1 MINVTDE
8 TKSAYTTDSVDK
20 QVTITFPNRNIV
32 YTNTDI
38 ISESLEITE
47 VIETERHLTFQG
59 CIASR
64 AKFKLANL
72 ITDLRDEYVEITIQ
86 AENTETIPLFRGY
99 VDSQDNLTHQ
109 DTQTQITCYDPLY
122 TIGSRNMQSWVDSL
136 TFPRTIKQLRDSLF
150 TALGIEQ
157 ESKTLIND
165 QLSVSDN
172 FKTFCDNPSAVQI
185 MKWICQVN
193 AVFGQY
199 GRDGKFHYREILP
212 ITEGLYPGEDTYP
225 SEETYPAAENVGTI
239 LSSNEVINIDYQP
252 YETDMI
258 TKVVIYDAGGLDV
271 AQSGSGTN
279 VFGISDNPIAFS
291 VNMQRA
297 VDAIFATLSSVTY
310 IPIKSMEC
318 PGMPY
323 LECGDTYLC
332 YTRRFTVRS
341 YILQRTL
348 KGIQA
353 LRDNFESDSDKEY
366 PAHKVTATTR
376 INADRKSIIDI
387 QADIVNFKEV
397 TARSIQ
403 AVDAKFNNLNASN
416 ITSGTLDANR
426 INVTNLNASNITGGT
441 LNVDR
446 IQASSITASKL
457 NVSASG
463 DNWSVGFSGG
473 NSWFYTGALGAEKVT
488 GSISGGRNWG
498 INFGGYGA
506 GGTFSIGTLDASSIT
521 TGTLSADRIDVNKI
535 ASKFSSSTNI
545 TCGTLNARTASGAIL
560 EYTTIKANYAAILFG
575 YQSAWKT
582 LNVRLGNGN
591 TKTIHYLG
599 WTSD

>member
-8 TKSAYTTDSVDK
+8 TKSEYLNGSGNKTLTISFPDRNIIYLNSDIVS
-20 QVTITFPNRNIV
+20 QSLTITETIEDTRN
-32 YTNTDI
+32 
-38 ISESLEITE
+38 
-47 VIETERHLTFQG
+47 LTFQG
-59 CIASR
+59 CIASQ

-72 ITDLRDEYVEITIQ
+72 ITDLRGEYVEITIQ
-86 AENTETIPLFRGY
+86 AGETEVIPLFQGY
-99 VDSQDNLTHQ
+99 VDTQDNLTHQ
-109 DTQTQITCYDPLY
+109 DVQTELTCYDPLY

-136 TFPRTIKQLRDSLF
+136 TFPRTVRQLRDSLF

-199 GRDGKFHYREILP
+199 GRDGKFHYREMLP

-239 LSSNEVINIDYQP
+239 LSSNEFINIDYQP

-279 VFGISDNPIAFS
+279 VFGITDNPIAFS
-291 VNMQRA
+291 VDMQRA

-332 YTRRFTVRS
+332 YTQRFTVRS

-353 LRDNFESDSDKEY
+353 LRDNFESDSDREY

-387 QADIVNFKEV
+387 QADIVNFKQV
-397 TARSIQ
+397 TAQSIQ
-403 AVDAKFNNLNASN
+403 AVDAKFDNLNASN
-416 ITSGTLDANR
+416 IKSGTLDASR

-446 IQASSITASKL
+446 ISAGSISATKL

-463 DNWSVGFSGG
+463 GDGYGNTWSVGFNQYGSSFGVG
-473 NSWFYTGALGAEKVT
+473 NLNANRLNGTYG
-488 GSISGGRNWG
+488 GSISGWG
-498 INFGGYGA
+498 INFNNR
-506 GGTFSIGTLDASSIT
+506 TLTVGSIT
-521 TGTLSADRIDVNKI
+521 AEMITADVVKAKLVGQSASVSNLSADNRVTSPEINANSI
-535 ASKFSSSTNI
+535 LRCSSNFY
-545 TCGTLNARTASGAIL
+545 CQDH
-560 EYTTIKANYAAILFG
+560 YAG
-575 YQSAWKT
+575 WKT

-599 WTSD
+599 WYND

>member
-8 TKSAYTTDSVDK
+8 TKSEYLNGSGNKTLTISFPDRNVIYTNSDIVS
-20 QVTITFPNRNIV
+20 QSLTITETIEDTRN
-32 YTNTDI
+32 
-38 ISESLEITE
+38 
-47 VIETERHLTFQG
+47 LTFQG
-59 CIASR
+59 CIASQ

-72 ITDLRDEYVEITIQ
+72 ITDLRGEYVEITIQ
-86 AENTETIPLFRGY
+86 AGETEVIPLFQGY
-99 VDSQDNLTHQ
+99 VDTQDNLTHQ
-109 DTQTQITCYDPLY
+109 DIQTELTCYDPLY

-136 TFPRTIKQLRDSLF
+136 TFPRTVRQLRDSLF

-239 LSSNEVINIDYQP
+239 LSSSDFINIDYQP
-252 YETDMI
+252 YETDII
-258 TKVVIYDAGGLDV
+258 TKVVIYDEGGLDV
-271 AQSGSGTN
+271 AQAGSGTN
-279 VFGISDNPIAFS
+279 VFGITDNPIAFS

-323 LECGDTYLC
+323 LECGDTYMC

-366 PAHKVTATTR
+366 PAHKVTAITR
-376 INADRKSIIDI
+376 INADRKSILEI
-387 QADIVNFKEV
+387 QSDIVRINGTIEADEARFNTLNSIAITTQNFS
-397 TARSIQ
+397 AQNI
-403 AVDAKFNNLNASN
+403 NASQ
-416 ITSGTLDANR
+416 ITA
-426 INVTNLNASNITGGT
+426 GT

-457 NVSASG
+457 NVSAGG

-521 TGTLSADRIDVNKI
+521 TGTLSADRINADAI
-535 ASKFSSSTNI
+535 MSRTTGTSTLRANQI
-545 TCGTLNARTASGAIL
+545 
-560 EYTTIKANYAAILFG
+560 YANYITNANFTG
-575 YQSAWKT
+575 TVKTSAYGLTVGDNGVKWKT
-582 LNVRLGNGN
+582 VNVRLASGGVAY
-591 TKTIHYLG
+591 IYYLG
-599 WTSD
+599 HD